1 MSRGRTCSLKLLTI
15 FTVNQKVPCH
25 NAIQVSM
32 LWLRDLYPFGLAQ
45 NRGFWFRGPVL
56 LCYASSVT
64 IEANLKKH
72 SRSVAPTLWNANQ
85 EMLLWLP
92 KCFPELDGI
101 CLYSGIIPA
110 FMSAFVSLKVLEVV
124 VGTVCLLL
132 VRLAAFVYDMNGTD
146 SAH

>member
-110 FMSAFVSLKVLEVV
+110 FMSAYLCISESLNLSIAYYCSFVFWEY
-124 VGTVCLLL
+124 GCGLLS
-132 VRLAAFVYDMNGTD
+132 MGK
-146 SAH
+146 